1 MDLHERRIAE
11 ANIYLNQYR
20 DKISQSQYRQNYH
33 FCTPVGW
40 LNDPNGFI
48 QYRGEYHLFYQFH
61 PYKPYWGAMYWGHA
75 KSKDLIHWEHLPVA
89 LAPSEAYDDHEK
101 GGCFSGTAIE
111 KDGRLYI
118 FYTGTALQGEKM
130 IQTQCLA
137 ISEDG
142 VKLTKYAGN
151 PIIEADYPGVTPE
164 NFRDPKVWEHN
175 GRYHMI
181 VGTSISGRGNAL
193 HYTSDNLMDWELSG
207 PFVDYQG
214 NYGTMWECPD
224 FFRIGEKAVLLFSPM
239 GLGETTTLYL
249 IGTIDDATGKFRI
262 ESEEVIDFGFDFY
275 APQSILDHQGRRIMM
290 AWQNGW
296 EWMPWWRDFGPTSEM
311 DQWCGAMSLP
321 REVTL
326 TGSQLGFRPIQEISQ
341 YMKNQYLFQEIFVWK
356 EERLLTAEMSESYML
371 ELDRTDLQ
379 GTLTLTIKNE
389 QGVADQIVCSR
400 TRVEYFNDNNPFG
413 KTGKSM
419 VTADNEPL
427 LLYSDSCSLE
437 IFGVESGK
445 MFSVNNFM
453 KKGKRIITVTS
464 DSPNTIIRLNL
475 REIRN

>member
-1 MDLHERRIAE
+1 MDLHEQRIAE

-89 LAPSEAYDDHEK
+89 LAPSESYDDHEK

-118 FYTGTALQGEKM
+118 FYTGTILQGEKV

-142 VKLTKYAGN
+142 VKFTKYAGN

-164 NFRDPKVWEHN
+164 NFRDPKVWKHN

-193 HYTSDNLMDWELSG
+193 YYTSDNLVDWELSG

-224 FFRIGEKAVLLFSPM
+224 FFRIGEKAVLLF
-239 GLGETTTLYL
+239 
-249 IGTIDDATGKFRI
+249 
-262 ESEEVIDFGFDFY
+262 
-275 APQSILDHQGRRIMM
+275 HQWASARRQRYI
-290 AWQNGW
+290 
-296 EWMPWWRDFGPTSEM
+296 
-311 DQWCGAMSLP
+311 
-321 REVTL
+321 
-326 TGSQLGFRPIQEISQ
+326 
-341 YMKNQYLFQEIFVWK
+341 
-356 EERLLTAEMSESYML
+356 
-371 ELDRTDLQ
+371 
-379 GTLTLTIKNE
+379 
-389 QGVADQIVCSR
+389 
-400 TRVEYFNDNNPFG
+400 
-413 KTGKSM
+413 
-419 VTADNEPL
+419 
-427 LLYSDSCSLE
+427 
-437 IFGVESGK
+437 
-445 MFSVNNFM
+445 
-453 KKGKRIITVTS
+453 
-464 DSPNTIIRLNL
+464 
-475 REIRN
+475 